1 MGVTNHAKRRGKQ
14 RNGFAKGT
22 VEKMSSRA
30 WVDGLPRELITGELR
45 EVLDRFHGK
54 FVRYYVNTV
63 YIFSSNGTLIT
74 MMNIDPKY
82 EKNLLDYVDY
92 CTFVKYKTN
101 RFKHKRSK
109 DELEAVLSEA
119 RVKTME
125 KLNNTVFL
133 EEIFSAIH
141 IDTTTEGNIVVY
153 TDVHGTELTDLKEE
167 YKNKKFLLRS
177 IEQYQTK
184 ITSWFNQNFF
194 LKVTPTYTEYDTV
207 IIKINRYSSR
217 SYRTYPISF
226 IAEEFRKY
234 FKKEVWIE
242 T

>member
-1 MGVTNHAKRRGKQ
+1 MSVTKHARRRGKQ
-14 RNGFAKGT
+14 RNGFTKGT

-30 WVDGLPRELITGELR
+30 WVDGLSRDLITGELR

-54 FVRYYVNTV
+54 FVRYYINTV
-63 YIFSSNGTLIT
+63 YIFNSNGTLIT

-119 RVKTME
+119 RVNTMK
-125 KLNNTVFL
+125 KLNDTVFL
-133 EEIFSAIH
+133 GENFSAIH
-141 IDTTTEGNIVVY
+141 IDATTEGNIVVY
-153 TDVHGTELTDLKEE
+153 TDVPGTALTDLREE

-177 IEQYQTK
+177 VEQYQTK
-184 ITSWFNQNFF
+184 ITNWFDQNFF
-194 LKVTPTYTEYDTV
+194 LKVTTTYTEYDTV
-207 IIKINRYSSR
+207 MVKINRHSHR
-217 SYRTYPISF
+217 SKRTYPLSF
-226 IAEEFRKY
+226 VAEEFRKY
-234 FKKEVWIE
+234 FKKEVWID